1 MEVVRRAVAHRAAGR
16 VALACT
22 LSDGAVVEYGYG
34 DLLAAS
40 SASLVSARACLDAT
54 FDALVPCLLYTSP
67 SPRDRG

>member
-40 SASLVSARACLDAT
+40 SASVVSAILG
-54 FDALVPCLLYTSP
+54 
-67 SPRDRG
+67 PRRGLQL